1 MDKYF
6 NFTPSTTGLS
16 NPNISNPVS
25 TVAVPTQYQV
35 IASDNA
41 NSQCVAI
48 DTVSVSG
55 NPGNGNFDVS
65 LTSSNTICNDGN
77 PFNITFQNNI

>member
-1 MDKYF
+1 M
-6 NFTPSTTGLS
+6 
-16 NPNISNPVS
+16 
-25 TVAVPTQYQV
+25 

-41 NSQCVAI
+41 NALCVAI

-77 PFNITFQNNI
+77 PFNITFQITSNSVPQINSGILHLI